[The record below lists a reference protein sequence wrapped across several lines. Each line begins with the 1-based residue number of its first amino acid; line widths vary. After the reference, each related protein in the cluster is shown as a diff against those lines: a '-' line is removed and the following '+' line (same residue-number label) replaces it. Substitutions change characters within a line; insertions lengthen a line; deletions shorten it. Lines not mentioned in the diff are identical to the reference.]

1 MSENKPLR
9 VLHII
14 TRMILGG
21 AQENTLLT
29 VEGLDRMT
37 EYEVELYSGVD
48 HGPEGELLTR
58 AAETAKLTVVTEMA
72 RSIDPISDLKAFW
85 KLYRLIKNGH
95 FHIVHTHSWKA
106 GVLGRIAAWLAGT
119 PLIVHTFHGLTFHD
133 HQPWLVNRMIR
144 LSERICAPLT
154 HHYVSVSD
162 VTTHKALE
170 ANIDRA
176 DKFTTVYSGM
186 ELDWYLN
193 SKADPLAIRKEL
205 GIPADA
211 PVVGKIARLAP
222 QKNHDELLNAV
233 PEIVRRHPNVRFLL
247 IGNGVLYEQILAQVR
262 QLGFEENFVFAG
274 LIDRERI
281 PDMISAM
288 DVVAHTALWEGLPR
302 VLPQAMAMGK
312 PCVSFNT
319 DGTPEVLITGKTG
332 YMIDRHDSAGL
343 ADAVSDLLSDPNLRQ
358 RIGEAARKHVDPAF
372 RAETMVSHT
381 SDIYKKL
388 IFRYEQ
394 RIEKFNLHRL
404 AAVRPE
410 SPSQQQEPI
419 TDRSRS

>member
-1 MSENKPLR
+1 MAETKPLR

-29 VEGLDRMT
+29 VEGLDRMP
-37 EYEVELYSGVD
+37 EYDAELFSGVD
-48 HGPEGELLTR
+48 HGPEGELLSR
-58 AAETAKLTVVTEMA
+58 AEKTTKLTVVPEME
-72 RSIDPISDLKAFW
+72 RKISPVSDLKAFW
-85 KLYRLIKNGH
+85 KLYRLIKQGN

-106 GVLGRIAAWLAGT
+106 GILGRIAAYLAGT
-119 PLIVHTFHGLTFHD
+119 PIIVHTFHGLTFHD
-133 HQPWLVNRMIR
+133 HQSWLVNRAIR
-144 LSERICAPLT
+144 LSEKLCAPLT

-162 VTTHKALE
+162 ITTQKALA

-193 SKADPLAIRKEL
+193 CQADPQAIRREF

-222 QKNHDELLNAV
+222 QKNHDELLKAA
-233 PEIVRRHPNVRFLL
+233 PEIVRRHPDMRFFL
-247 IGNGVLYEQILAQVR
+247 IGNGTLYEQVLEQTR
-262 QLGFEENFVFAG
+262 QLGIEENFVFAG

-281 PDMISAM
+281 PDMITAM

-312 PCVSFNT
+312 PCVSFDT
-319 DGTPEVLITGKTG
+319 DGTPEVLVSDKNG
-332 YMIDRHDSAGL
+332 YIIKRHDSAGL
-343 ADAVSDLLSDPNLRQ
+343 ADAVSKLIADPELR
-358 RIGEAARKHVDPAF
+358 RKMGAAGKNHIDPMF
-372 RAETMVSHT
+372 RAETMVRQT
-381 SDIYKKL
+381 AEIYQKL
-388 IFRYEQ
+388 IVRYGKAV
-394 RIEKFNLHRL
+394 EKFNHRF
-404 AAVRPE
+404 
-410 SPSQQQEPI
+410 
-419 TDRSRS
+419 SRRIDQS